1 MSSALWIG
9 TTGLTASSKQM
20 DVIGNNLA
28 NSNTLGFKAGNT
40 YFASMLNQ
48 SLSGGSSG
56 TMQVGQGVSIAGVVT
71 NFGQGSFESTGNAT
85 DLAIDGDGFFIVE
98 DSEGAQYFTRAGA
111 FHVNADGYLV
121 DMNNYR
127 VQGYNLYVAGQEEV
141 ETDLRLQNV
150 QSAPRA
156 STEIGVGANL
166 NDASDPGE
174 RFNVT
179 QTVFDSLGQAHSL
192 AINFMRTAGNG
203 MWGFGTTLD
212 GSNVGTNSANGLKFD
227 AYGNLTA
234 IYTGA
239 MSAGPTVGGGGG
251 AITSTT
257 INRPGQIYQDST
269 AGGIVLTQT
278 AGSWAITSNGGYT
291 DLAIS
296 EASAGTLSLDL
307 DGMGGAD
314 ITFALGAGWGNGTI
328 TFDLNNTETSVADV
342 NMAFGALSNGATI
355 GNANQLIW
363 NLTGDGASTI
373 TGYASSSVV
382 KSLSDD
388 GYSSGVLKS
397 LSVDND
403 GIVNGFFTNGQS
415 AALGQVLLA
424 TFPDVTGLQKSG
436 NYFIETV
443 RSGEALR
450 NRPGSGGLGE
460 TKSNSLEISNTD
472 VAKEFIN
479 MISAQ
484 RAYQASAK
492 VITTA
497 DTLLSVLMDIKR

>member
-1 MSSALWIG
+1 
-9 TTGLTASSKQM
+9 M

-56 TMQVGQGVSIAGVVT
+56 SMQVGQGVSIAGVVT

-98 DSEGAQYFTRAGA
+98 DTEGAQYFTRAGA
-111 FHVNADGYLV
+111 FHVNSDGYLV
-121 DMNNYR
+121 DMNDYR

-141 ETDLRLQNV
+141 ETDIRLQGV

-166 NDASDPGE
+166 NDAADAGE

-179 QTVFDSLGQAHSL
+179 QTIFDSLGQAHSM
-192 AINFMRTAGNG
+192 AIQFMRTEGIG
-203 MWGFGTTLD
+203 MWGFDAALD
-212 GSNVGTNSANGLKFD
+212 GEATSTAPNFSGLAFD
-227 AYGNLTA
+227 SDGNLDAVYSSELDNVAVT
-234 IYTGA
+234 
-239 MSAGPTVGGGGG
+239 
-251 AITSTT
+251 
-257 INRPGQIYQDST
+257 T
-269 AGGIVLTQT
+269 AGDGAATYTIDRIGQLYKDATGITLTRGANAQT
-278 AGSWAITSNGGYT
+278 WTIADDGGY
-291 DLAIS
+291 DNLAIVD
-296 EASAGTLSLDL
+296 ADTGVLSLDL
-307 DGMGGAD
+307 DGQGVAD
-314 ITFALGAGWGNGTI
+314 ITFTLTGTWAEDDEIEFDIAQSEYAL
-328 TFDLNNTETSVADV
+328 SDV
-342 NMAFGALSNGATI
+342 NFTFGTLANGATI
-355 GNANQLIW
+355 GAAGGANQITW
-363 NLTGDGASTI
+363 NLTGEDAPTI
-373 TGYASSSVV
+373 TGYASPSVV

-397 LSVDND
+397 LSVDPD
-403 GIVNGFFTNGQS
+403 GLINGFFTNGQS
-415 AALGQVLLA
+415 AALGQVILA
-424 TFPDVTGLQKSG
+424 TFPDMSGLQKSG

-443 RSGEALR
+443 RSGEAIR
-450 NRPGSGGLGE
+450 NTPGSGGLGE
-460 TKSNSLEISNTD
+460 TKSNSLEIANTD